1 MEWTRFCLLSKW
13 FIQAI
18 WKWWTSKV
26 SSSILFMSFLI
37 TERDIYYELCIML
50 TLFLKLNHFFAST
63 LVECDKK
70 SSAERTPCPK
80 KLIIA
85 ESSNSVHFF
94 SKVLHIASC
103 FLLPRSSVDRSGSIG
118 VSRIFM
124 SLCFAAYAKFN
135 KHYVIWLLASIIDSI
150 LRYFVLC

>member
-1 MEWTRFCLLSKW
+1 M
-13 FIQAI
+13 
-18 WKWWTSKV
+18 

-63 LVECDKK
+63 LEECDKK

-94 SKVLHIASC
+94 SKVLHIASAFF
-103 FLLPRSSVDRSGSIG
+103 FLAAAWIGRDRSGCLESSCHCVLQHMQNSTNITLSG
-118 VSRIFM
+118 
-124 SLCFAAYAKFN
+124 Y
-135 KHYVIWLLASIIDSI
+135 WLLLLIQFLDI
-150 LRYFVLC
+150 LCYVKRTNLR